1 MSQMQ
6 KRILGS
12 AKHAA
17 EIEPDNPFNIC
28 KGCLD
33 EISAIVESGETLPDD
48 VVAYGKQ
55 MMDSL
60 E

>member
-1 MSQMQ
+1 
-6 KRILGS
+6 
-12 AKHAA
+12 
-17 EIEPDNPFNIC
+17 
-28 KGCLD
+28 LD